1 MDNKDYIEDA
11 EKPRMPLDKNE
22 ATLIYHSKEENQR
35 ENHYTHAFIY
45 AASWQIT
52 VIVVINS
59 RV

>member
-45 AASWQIT
+45 AASW
-52 VIVVINS
+52 
-59 RV
+59 